1 MSDVRFCNPP
11 AFDEIGVK
19 ALYQK
24 VLHQPGM
31 AQYFPDKLP
40 KGRQMSKSYMY
51 NIWNTIHPE
60 NVQAVFEYANSVRY
74 AVDNEKMKENTILIT
89 EEWQRELEA
98 MPFVSKVK
106 GKMSAL
112 LK

>member
-1 MSDVRFCNPP
+1 
-11 AFDEIGVK
+11 
-19 ALYQK
+19 
-24 VLHQPGM
+24 
-31 AQYFPDKLP
+31 
-40 KGRQMSKSYMY
+40 MY
-51 NIWNTIHPE
+51 NVWNTIHPE

-112 LK
+112 LKQKSKIMAERKDRVTYEAYDFTGKRPRDEGTVVTKPST